1 MHRAQVHKTSPLFI
15 QKDMRLVVHGLVLS
29 VMHLND
35 SSLVLVKNGYST
47 HIIEFEHT
55 RWLLYK

>member
-1 MHRAQVHKTSPLFI
+1 MHRAQIHKTSPLFI
-15 QKDMRLVVHGLVLS
+15 QKDMHLVVHGVVLS

-47 HIIEFEHT
+47 KVIEFEHT